1 MILGQNKREKWVIV
15 FTDNLGFC
23 EKDDDRIKET
33 LNLFKDSNEEIFNI
47 VVVGMSM
54 EKESAQL
61 IAKYLVDF
69 NKSTYLDF
77 DNIGKLKNQLKI
89 MGTIKDEI
97 TFQNERYEAD
107 KKGE

>member
-1 MILGQNKREKWVIV
+1 
-15 FTDNLGFC
+15 
-23 EKDDDRIKET
+23 
-33 LNLFKDSNEEIFNI
+33 

-61 IAKYLVDF
+61 LAKYLNF
-69 NKSTYLDF
+69 NKSCYLDF
-77 DNIGKLKNQLKI
+77 DNIGKLKNVLKI